1 MHIDCLMNLSS
12 MNMQKI
18 ARLKRLLST
27 KYYQGR
33 GRGGGMKKL
42 EHTFE
47 IMNFSSSF
55 FKNSYIW
62 CGCDFQVKL
71 QVKVFF

>member
-18 ARLKRLLST
+18 TRLKRLLST
-27 KYYQGR
+27 KYY
-33 GRGGGMKKL
+33 GGGDGMKRL

-47 IMNFSSSF
+47 IMNFFFF

-62 CGCDFQVKL
+62 CGCDFQVKV

>member
-18 ARLKRLLST
+18 TRLKRLLST
-27 KYYQGR
+27 KYYQG
-33 GRGGGMKKL
+33 GGSYEETGTHIWNHEFL
-42 EHTFE
+42 F
-47 IMNFSSSF
+47 FF
-55 FKNSYIW
+55 FKNIW